1 MARRGRFI
9 TIEGGEGVGKSSLLK
24 GLAEILRSTGREVVV
39 TREPGGT
46 PGADLIRSL
55 FAISDTTDPWLPET
69 EALLISAGR
78 AQHVG
83 RVIAPALDRGAW
95 VLCDRF
101 ADSTRVYQG
110 VLGGLNETKIEAL
123 IALSTG
129 GITPD
134 LTLVL
139 DCDVDLAL
147 ERIARTNSDRLD
159 EVTRFDR
166 EKKGRHEKRR
176 AAFKHL
182 AAMFVD
188 RCYLV
193 DASETPSEVLQKATA
208 ILQKRFPEELEL
220 RRSDSQKSIDVS
232 KTGADP

>member
-1 MARRGRFI
+1 MVIRGRFI

-24 GLAEILRSTGREVVV
+24 GLAEILRSSGKEVVV

-55 FAISDTTDPWLPET
+55 FAISNHSDPWLPET

-110 VLGGLNETKIEAL
+110 VLGGLDETKLETL
-123 IALSTG
+123 IALSTSS
-129 GITPD
+129 ITPD

-147 ERIARTNSDRLD
+147 ERIAHTNSDRTD
-159 EVTRFDR
+159 EVTRFDQ
-166 EKKGRHEKRR
+166 EKKDRHEKRR
-176 AAFKHL
+176 AAYQQL
-182 AAMFVD
+182 AAMFAD
-188 RCYLV
+188 RCFLV
-193 DASETPSEVLQKATA
+193 DASGSPSDVLQRASA
-208 ILQKRFPEELEL
+208 ILQKHFPEELEI
-220 RRSDSQKSIDVS
+220 RRSNAQKSADDT
-232 KTGADP
+232 KTKAES